1 MKKLFLLAIL
11 TLASFSCKKEPI
23 KQPVSITGNYEVIQK
38 SEFWMI
44 TDNGDTLSTLD
55 GGDINEVVDVT
66 AIQFPFEVNGFAT
79 VNGEDYVIQ
88 QFVYDDKNGKPWVHQ
103 LWLEKYDKTNLQ
115 EGNILNYHLGKRE

>member
-1 MKKLFLLAIL
+1 MKKLFLFTVLAL
-11 TLASFSCKKEPI
+11 MFFSCKKDTF
-23 KQPVSITGNYEVIQK
+23 KQSVPITGNYEVVQK

-55 GGDINEVVDVT
+55 AGINEVVDVQ
-66 AIQFPFEVNGFAT
+66 AVQFPFEVNGFAT

-103 LWLEKYDKTNLQ
+103 LWLERQDKTNLQ
-115 EGNILNYHLGKRE
+115 EGDILSYHLGKRE